1 MVFSNMIVD
10 VTISCRSFGFSQ
22 SRAKVSAGFRQTGS
36 SIQEQMLRLPCHLH
50 WWNQYHR
57 KFTEILNKGAQYN
70 LPQLFYWRPWIL
82 ALEMKPATFRTSGQR
97 STNWTIPAAM
107 NHEILNVCFALEFI
121 CTHLPAAKAKDT
133 PAIKHTKVNKVF
145 AMAVGNNFPERRK
158 RSTTK
163 TVSRTLSWRHLGA
176 LLFGIICFITCLL
189 QWCSQ

>member
-1 MVFSNMIVD
+1 
-10 VTISCRSFGFSQ
+10 
-22 SRAKVSAGFRQTGS
+22 
-36 SIQEQMLRLPCHLH
+36 MLRLPCHLH
-50 WWNQYHR
+50 WWNQCHR
-57 KFTEILNKGAQYN
+57 KFTENLNKGAQYN
-70 LPQLFYWRPWIL
+70 LPQLFYWGPWIL

-97 STNWTIPAAM
+97 STNLTFSCRNEPWNT
-107 NHEILNVCFALEFI
+107 ECLF

-158 RSTTK
+158 SSTTK